1 MDLVRV
7 VEDSDLPYRHGF
19 LHFPGSDGD
28 LVLALMERNAEDEDL
43 VPFLALDYLSVM
55 VEGDFLEGGIDLDFR
70 RLFVAIDIARPAE
83 MEELLLAPVGFVEI
97 EGILLDFSVEG
108 DQSLVVLSRISA
120 LISSVRTEIKHVPDM
135 RRPKIW
141 VSFEAFQKMFMVN
154 ALIFFGIVKSFRLW
168 RVEIRHTFGSIFG
181 VAEDSL
187 RIEEVEK
194 GDPEIVQEEEGDIP
208 AEIKIPGDDI
218 REMGRLVKRRAHG
231 IAGEGRLPI
240 GIERMNHVV
249 ETMVEAQH
257 GLAIL
262 VDHGDLVGNAPDD
275 DGRMVVLLENKLPH
289 LLDGVLIAVF
299 EMLGDVGNLR
309 PHNHAFL
316 VAEIVEEIVMLIMG
330 EADGVGTDF
339 LDHRHI
345 LNVILPGDGVSF
357 SEPILMSGDAAKRI
371 GTAVEEKALLAVKG
385 EGPEAETAGNLVQ
398 DGAVLIDDPRD
409 GGIEIGVFP
418 SIPKVNAVDHPLFVV
433 PKRENAVSLS
443 IPNVDFDLLRACRE
457 GADSDLSLALL
468 EKGIDLDRLASEVV
482 EVEMVLRNLNQIDIA
497 VDAAIEGEVR
507 LLRVDPVVF
516 PVVDKDFEEVFL
528 LKGRSEIEPEGR
540 IAAIMASDLLFVEK
554 DTTGGIDAF
563 EFNIKMV
570 SLFHLGA

>member
-1 MDLVRV
+1 
-7 VEDSDLPYRHGF
+7 
-19 LHFPGSDGD
+19 
-28 LVLALMERNAEDEDL
+28 
-43 VPFLALDYLSVM
+43 
-55 VEGDFLEGGIDLDFR
+55 
-70 RLFVAIDIARPAE
+70 
-83 MEELLLAPVGFVEI
+83 
-97 EGILLDFSVEG
+97 
-108 DQSLVVLSRISA
+108 
-120 LISSVRTEIKHVPDM
+120 M

-240 GIERMNHVV
+240 GIERMDHVV
-249 ETMVEAQH
+249 ETMMEAQH

-309 PHNHAFL
+309 PHDHAFL

-418 SIPKVNAVDHPLFVV
+418 SIPKVNAVDHPLFVI

-457 GADSDLSLALL
+457 GTDSDLSLALL

-516 PVVDKDFEEVFL
+516 HVVEKEFEVVFL
-528 LKGRSEIEPEGR
+528 LMGRSEIEPEGR
-540 IAAIMASDLLFVEK
+540 IAAIMASDLLFVEE